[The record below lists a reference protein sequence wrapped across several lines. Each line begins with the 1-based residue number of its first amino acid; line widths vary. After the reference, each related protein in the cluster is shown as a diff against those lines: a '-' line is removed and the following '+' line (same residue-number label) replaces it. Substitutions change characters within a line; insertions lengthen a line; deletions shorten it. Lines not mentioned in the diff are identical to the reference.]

1 MKKLLISIVAVIIT
15 VSVFAQ
21 APEYMSYQ
29 AVIRNANDSLVKDQA
44 VGMRVSILQGSS
56 TGTAVYEETYSPNP
70 QTNANGLVTVKIGS
84 GTQVTGT
91 FSSIV
96 WSNGPYYIKTETDPS
111 GGTTYSISGTS
122 QLLSV
127 PYAFYATNSEPGP
140 TGPTG
145 PAGATGPTG
154 LTG

>member
-1 MKKLLISIVAVIIT
+1 MKKLLTSLVAVIIT

-29 AVIRNANDSLVKDQA
+29 AVIRNANDSLVKNQA

-84 GTQVTGT
+84 GTPVTGT
-91 FSSIV
+91 FSSIILV
-96 WSNGPYYIKTETDPS
+96 KRS
-111 GGTTYSISGTS
+111 
-122 QLLSV
+122 LL
-127 PYAFYATNSEPGP
+127 Y
-140 TGPTG
+140 
-145 PAGATGPTG
+145 
-154 LTG
+154 